1 MNIDCLFAQDE
12 ERTPARTRHIKRTV
26 AGMGEGENRGAFDCD
41 SDFESRRTSTHNN
54 HSVLYTRIHMHTH
67 AQTHRHAHMVCGQEK
82 ASAVEVR
89 RRG

>member
-26 AGMGEGENRGAFDCD
+26 AGMGEGENRGPSIAT
-41 SDFESRRTSTHNN
+41 RTLSPGGQAHIIIIQCCTHE
-54 HSVLYTRIHMHTH
+54 YTCTH
-67 AQTHRHAHMVCGQEK
+67 AHKHTHAHMVCGQEK